1 MRQLPSHLA
10 IIVGAAAVAA
20 GVVSGWVAGVVVV
33 LIGVGVLASTWF
45 GARIAT
51 DVDRGWLSVLLP
63 LAFIAK
69 MVGSAVRYFV
79 VAELYGI
86 GDSFSYHAIG
96 LRVAPVWRSL
106 QVPEVTGGSF
116 GTQVT
121 GQITGLLYT
130 IVSPP
135 LIGGFMMFATLSF
148 IGMVC
153 FYVAFRR
160 TMPQW
165 GMLPY
170 FVLLFFLPTMLFWP
184 SSVGKDA
191 LSVLGLGLVT
201 LGSVWLFSARFTS
214 GLWLAGAGGLLLG
227 LVRPH
232 ILAIAVGSIVL
243 AVVFTRAG
251 RLDVSRA
258 ARVLLMV
265 IALIAMAYVVPIA
278 AARIGID
285 EGLESFLADQ
295 QQHTAQGGSA
305 VLGEPAT
312 SPLDLPEATLRVL
325 FRPLPYEAATPGM
338 LFSALEGVVL
348 LGLLVWKTPTM
359 WANRRIVRRT
369 PYMILSLAFTSA
381 FVVAFS
387 SVFNLGI
394 IARQRS
400 QVIPFLLV
408 VIVGLGWQRW
418 SPSDRARAG
427 TTQEEVTT

>member
-1 MRQLPSHLA
+1 
-10 IIVGAAAVAA
+10 
-20 GVVSGWVAGVVVV
+20 
-33 LIGVGVLASTWF
+33 
-45 GARIAT
+45 
-51 DVDRGWLSVLLP
+51 
-63 LAFIAK
+63 
-69 MVGSAVRYFV
+69 
-79 VAELYGI
+79 
-86 GDSFSYHAIG
+86 
-96 LRVAPVWRSL
+96 
-106 QVPEVTGGSF
+106 
-116 GTQVT
+116 
-121 GQITGLLYT
+121 
-130 IVSPP
+130 
-135 LIGGFMMFATLSF
+135 
-148 IGMVC
+148 
-153 FYVAFRR
+153 
-160 TMPQW
+160 
-165 GMLPY
+165 
-170 FVLLFFLPTMLFWP
+170 
-184 SSVGKDA
+184 
-191 LSVLGLGLVT
+191 
-201 LGSVWLFSARFTS
+201 
-214 GLWLAGAGGLLLG
+214 
-227 LVRPH
+227 
-232 ILAIAVGSIVL
+232 
-243 AVVFTRAG
+243 
-251 RLDVSRA
+251 
-258 ARVLLMV
+258 MV

-381 FVVAFS
+381 FVIAFS